1 MVNLLSILFIVTSQI
16 KVTLIE
22 ILLVPWIS
30 ISADTRVSRVVRE
43 HACQVGLSILLL
55 QSLPTLLS
63 KHRTIFVD
71 FGLVV
76 AIAFE

>member
-1 MVNLLSILFIVTSQI
+1 MIDLINILFIVTIQI

-22 ILLVPWIS
+22 ILLVPWVPV
-30 ISADTRVSRVVRE
+30 SAEIRVSRVIRE

-63 KHRTIFVD
+63 KHRTIFVYL
-71 FGLVV
+71 GLIV
-76 AIAFE
+76 AIAFK